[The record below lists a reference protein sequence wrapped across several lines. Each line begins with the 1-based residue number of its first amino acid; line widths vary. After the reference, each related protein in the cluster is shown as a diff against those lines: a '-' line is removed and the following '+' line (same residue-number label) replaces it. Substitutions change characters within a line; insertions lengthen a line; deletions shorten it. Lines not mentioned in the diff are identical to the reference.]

1 MNWDAI
7 GAVGEIA
14 GALGVI
20 LSLVYLAS
28 QIRSQN
34 TESRLAV
41 VTEWTNQWN
50 GWTAS
55 FADNPQ
61 LSELWVKGS
70 WDFLSLNPAE
80 AVQYSAHCGRFFR
93 IAEGLHR
100 QFSQGRLEDGAWR
113 GLARTLED
121 MALLPGVKTWWTKRG
136 LWYSDEFISFVQ
148 PLIDSKIPQRMYEPQ
163 PSPTASA

>member
-34 TESRLAV
+34 TESRLAA

-61 LSELWVKGS
+61 LSELWVKAS

-80 AVQYSAHCGRFFR
+80 AVQYSAHCGRFFV
-93 IAEGLHR
+93 
-100 QFSQGRLEDGAWR
+100 SQRVCIGNS
-113 GLARTLED
+113 ARAVWK
-121 MALLPGVKTWWTKRG
+121 MALGAG
-136 LWYSDEFISFVQ
+136 
-148 PLIDSKIPQRMYEPQ
+148 
-163 PSPTASA
+163 

>member
-7 GAVGEIA
+7 GAIGEIV

-34 TESRLAV
+34 AESRLSA

-50 GWTAS
+50 EWTAS
-55 FADNPQ
+55 FADHPQ
-61 LSELWVKGS
+61 LSELWVKGTG
-70 WDFLSLNPAE
+70 DFDSLDQVE
-80 AVQYSAHCGRFFR
+80 VVQYAAHLGRFFR
-93 IAEGLHR
+93 IAEGMHR
-100 QFSQGRLEDGAWR
+100 QYSQGRLEARAWR

-121 MALLPGVKTWWTKRG
+121 IALLPGVKTWWAKRKH
-136 LWYSDEFISFVQ
+136 WYSDEFIVFVQ
-148 PLIDSKIPQRMYEPQ
+148 PFIDSNATQTMYEPSS
-163 PSPTASA
+163 SPAV